1 MTSGAAPT
9 VATGLRRDPMV
20 PVPYRVVDRRRET
33 ADIVTLWLS
42 PQGEALARHRP
53 GQFTMLYQPG
63 VGEIPIS
70 ISGDPDDQ
78 GLLVQTIRAVGPIS
92 RALWSAPVGAVI
104 GVRGPFG
111 THWDLERAYGGDV
124 VVVGGG
130 CGLAPLRPVILA
142 VLAQRARYR
151 RVLAVLGARDPGE
164 FSFTEEI
171 VGWAGR
177 PDLDV
182 VRTVDTPAEGWPGQ
196 VGLVTLPLEQ
206 VELDPEQTTAFLCGP
221 EVMIL
226 GAAKLLTRRGVPA
239 ERIQVSMERNMK
251 CGIGHC
257 GHCQLGPL
265 LVCRDGPVVSYA
277 VAAELL
283 AVREL

>member
-1 MTSGAAPT
+1 MTSTEPAIADPT
-9 VATGLRRDPMV
+9 PRDPMV
-20 PVPYRVVDRRRET
+20 PLPYRVVQRRPET
-33 ADIVTLWLS
+33 ADIVTLWLA
-42 PQGEALARHRP
+42 PQEQALAPHRP
-53 GQFTMLYQPG
+53 GQFTMLYMPG
-63 VGEIPIS
+63 LGEIPIS
-70 ISGDPDDQ
+70 ISGDLHDEGQ
-78 GLLVQTIRAVGPIS
+78 LVQTIRAVGPIS
-92 RALWSAPVGAVI
+92 RALYNARIGTIIGA
-104 GVRGPFG
+104 RGPFG
-111 THWDLERAYGGDV
+111 THWNLDAAMGGDV

-171 VGWAGR
+171 SGWAGR
-177 PDLDV
+177 SDLDV
-182 VRTVDTPAEGWPGQ
+182 VRTVDHSAPGWSGE
-196 VGLVTLPLEQ
+196 VGLVTLPLQ
-206 VELDPEQTTAFLCGP
+206 STELAPEQTTAFLCGP
-221 EVMIL
+221 EVMIR
-226 GAAKLLTRRGVPA
+226 GAAELLTRRGVPA

-251 CGIGHC
+251 CAIGHC

>member
-1 MTSGAAPT
+1 MTSTEPATVGAP
-9 VATGLRRDPMV
+9 RRDPMV
-20 PVPYRVVDRRRET
+20 PVPYRVVQRRRET
-33 ADIVTLWLS
+33 ADIVTLWLA
-42 PQGEALARHRP
+42 PQEQALAPHLP

-70 ISGDPDDQ
+70 ISGDLHHD

-92 RALWSAPVGAVI
+92 TALYDAPIGAII
-104 GVRGPFG
+104 GARGPFG
-111 THWDLERAYGGDV
+111 THWDLAAAAGGDV
-124 VVVGGG
+124 VVIGGG

-164 FSFTEEI
+164 FSFAEEI
-171 VGWAGR
+171 SGWADR
-177 PDLDV
+177 TDLEL
-182 VRTVDTPAEGWPGQ
+182 VRTVDHPAEGWPGA
-196 VGLVTLPLEQ
+196 VGLVTLPLESA
-206 VELDPEQTTAFLCGP
+206 ELAPEQTTAFLCGP
-221 EVMIL
+221 EVMIR
-226 GAAKLLTRRGVPA
+226 GAAELLVRRGVPA

-251 CGIGHC
+251 CAIGHC